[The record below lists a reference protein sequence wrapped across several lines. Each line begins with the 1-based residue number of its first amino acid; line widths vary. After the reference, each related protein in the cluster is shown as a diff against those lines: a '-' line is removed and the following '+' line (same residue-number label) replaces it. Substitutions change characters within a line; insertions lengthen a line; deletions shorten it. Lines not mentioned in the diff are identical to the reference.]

1 MRVPVLQEEERNQA
15 EDGCHGEEEVNPR
28 VCHEEGLGG
37 VGGVD
42 GGCHGGGERQLEGD
56 YAEDFLDE
64 AEAEGVVQRGDAGIE
79 AGFDICRD
87 ESEW

>member
-1 MRVPVLQEEERNQA
+1 
-15 EDGCHGEEEVNPR
+15 
-28 VCHEEGLGG
+28 

-56 YAEDFLDE
+56 NAEDFLDE

-79 AGFDICRD
+79 A
-87 ESEW
+87 